1 VRRLQADHVKRFP
14 IIAVLLL
21 GAALPAAS
29 LPQFKLAWTSKTGDW
44 IRGVVIAPWG
54 DVVSC
59 GADRLRVHAR
69 DTGQILD
76 EIAVPWVVEDGL
88 GFTGETKAAL
98 VCEDGIYEV
107 SFPGGSAVL
116 AVKLEARSVAAA
128 VEGNRVAAADET
140 GAVRVFDSGSW
151 KAVDSFKTSG
161 VVTALA
167 LSPSGDRLA
176 VGLDDGRILMRGLA
190 AKKTK
195 TFYSGG
201 DDHRVECAAFSGDGG
216 QLFADSGVFKA
227 SLWDLDSASVSHTY
241 ETGSWVV
248 GAEFLSPDLVAACGS
263 DGLVLYRG
271 DGKPALALTYGKDA
285 FPPAVEGLD
294 ASPDGKLL
302 CGGDR
307 DGVVACF
314 ATEVVGVSGYAA
326 LAAPASSGPA
336 PATAGSQKAGLP
348 SAELLGE
355 IQGKKGKVVTVK
367 VYVPAA
373 PAAGSPC
380 AVYKYVEKK
389 LGSFQTS
396 GWLEIASA
404 RVKKGE
410 GKKLVLDLV
419 EELGVIVVGGKKVNH
434 FKTGTKVKVACTPP

>member
-1 VRRLQADHVKRFP
+1 VRRFP

-54 DVVSC
+54 DVVSY

-107 SFPGGSAVL
+107 SFPGGAAVL
-116 AVKLEARSVAAA
+116 AVKLAARSVAAA
-128 VEGNRVAAADET
+128 VEGKRVAAADET
-140 GAVRVFDSGSW
+140 GAVRVFDSESW
-151 KAVDSFKTSG
+151 KAVDSFKVSGTVTS
-161 VVTALA
+161 LA

-176 VGLDDGRILMRGLA
+176 VGLDDGRILMRGLG

-195 TFYSGG
+195 TFFSGG
-201 DDHRVECAAFSGDGG
+201 DDRRVQCVAFSGDGG
-216 QLFADSGVFKA
+216 LLFADSGVFQA
-227 SLWDLDSASVSHTY
+227 SLWDLDGASVSHTY
-241 ETGSWVV
+241 ETGSWVI
-248 GAEFLSPDLVAACGS
+248 GAELIKPDLVAACGS
-263 DGLVLYRG
+263 DGLVLYRD
-271 DGKPALALTYGKDA
+271 DGKPALTLTYVKDA

-294 ASPDGKLL
+294 VSRDGKLL
-302 CGGDR
+302 CAGDR

-326 LAAPASSGPA
+326 LAAPSASGPVQGA
-336 PATAGSQKAGLP
+336 AVSQQAGP
-348 SAELLGE
+348 PPAELLGE
-355 IQGKKGKVVTVK
+355 IQGKKGKMVTVK
-367 VYVPAA
+367 VYVPS
-373 PAAGSPC
+373 PPPAGSPC
-380 AVYKYVEKK
+380 TVYKYFEKK

-396 GWLEIASA
+396 GWLEIAA
-404 RVKKGE
+404 ATVKKGE
-410 GKKLVLDLV
+410 GKKLILELV
-419 EELGVIVVGGKKVNH
+419 EELGVIVVNGKKVNH
-434 FKTGTKVKVACTPP
+434 FKTGTKVKVACTAP